1 MLKSTERRKLSA
13 EPLENFLRK
22 HVLPNPI
29 VIKYLIKND
38 EIFPTI
44 YQTHIIVSVSLNYN
58 FL

>member
-22 HVLPNPI
+22 HVLPNHI

-44 YQTHIIVSVSLNYN
+44 YQHTHYCISIIKL
-58 FL
+58 